1 MKKRFFGPIIL
12 AFVLFVGAIAVPA
25 SWLTRFIPEKR
36 VEESAAALNPNMFQG
51 LYLQNKMFEDSK
63 YLPIFGS
70 SELSRLDEFHPS
82 NYFQVNNQGFTPYLV
97 GKGGSQ
103 SLIHAINFA
112 AHADQLKGRKM
123 VFIVS
128 PQWFTKH
135 GSNEQHFAPN
145 FSSLQALDLAFNH
158 NIEPKLKKQ
167 MMKRMLHYKVVQND
181 AVLSEL
187 YKAAVKGQTWKV
199 NALTPAAKLYYNIL
213 EKKDLY
219 YSIEEPQGP
228 KRFVNNNLKGKSWSQ
243 LEKLAAQY
251 GKDHTRSNPFFIDD
265 SVYKKIKNKV
275 PKAKGSNKGR
285 TYAYKKSLEFRD
297 FEDMLTILKDAGA
310 KPMFVVIPVN
320 GKFYDYTEFPKKGRT
335 DYYKK
340 VTKQIKAKGFQVA
353 DLSGHEY
360 DPYFMK
366 DTIHIAWKGWVYVDK
381 AMEQFYKTGKVTVH

>member
-97 GKGGSQ
+97 GKGGDQ
-103 SLIHAINFA
+103 SLIHAVNFA
-112 AHADQLKGRKM
+112 AHYQQLKGKKL

-128 PQWFTKH
+128 PQWFIKK
-135 GSNEQHFAPN
+135 GSDEQHFAPN
-145 FSSLQALDLAFNH
+145 FSSLQALDLAFNDQ
-158 NIEPKLKKQ
+158 IDPAVKKN
-167 MMKRMLHYKVVQND
+167 MMKRMLRFKVVQHD

-187 YKAAVKGQTWKV
+187 YKGMVNGQSWKV
-199 NALTPAAKLYYNIL
+199 KTVMPAAKAYYSLL

-219 YSIEEPQGP
+219 YSMGETKGP
-228 KRFVNNNLKGKSWSQ
+228 ERTISENLKGKSWSE
-243 LEKLAAQY
+243 LKTAAAQL
-251 GKDHTRSNPFFIDD
+251 GKRSSKSNPFYIDD
-265 SVYKKIKNKV
+265 TSFKKIKPKLKRVKGINKR
-275 PKAKGSNKGR
+275 R
-285 TYAYKKSLEFRD
+285 TYAKSVEYHD
-297 FEDMLTILKDAGA
+297 FEDMLDILKDAGA
-310 KPMFVVIPVN
+310 EPMFVVIPVN
-320 GKFYDYTEFPKKGRT
+320 GKWYDYTGFPKKGRT

>member
-97 GKGGSQ
+97 GKGGDQ
-103 SLIHAINFA
+103 SLIHAVNFA
-112 AHADQLKGRKM
+112 AHYQQLKGKKL

-128 PQWFTKH
+128 PQWFIKK
-135 GSNEQHFAPN
+135 GSDEQHFAPN
-145 FSSLQALDLAFNH
+145 FSSLQALDLAFN
-158 NIEPKLKKQ
+158 NQIDPAVKKN
-167 MMKRMLHYKVVQND
+167 MMKRMLRFKVVQHD

-187 YKAAVKGQTWKV
+187 YKGMVNGQSWKV
-199 NALTPAAKLYYNIL
+199 KAVMPAAKAYYSLL

-219 YSIEEPQGP
+219 YSMGENKGP
-228 KRFVNNNLKGKSWSQ
+228 ERTISENLKGKSWSE
-243 LEKLAAQY
+243 LKTAAAQL
-251 GKDHTRSNPFFIDD
+251 GERSSKSNPFYIDD
-265 SVYKKIKNKV
+265 ASYKKIKKKV
-275 PKAKGSNKGR
+275 KRVKGINKGR
-285 TYAYKKSLEFRD
+285 TYAKSVEYHD
-297 FEDMLTILKDAGA
+297 FEDMLDILKDAGA
-310 KPMFVVIPVN
+310 EPMFVVIPVN
-320 GKFYDYTEFPKKGRT
+320 GKWYDYTGFPKKGRT

-360 DPYFMK
+360 NPYFMK

>member
-63 YLPIFGS
+63 YMPIFGS

-97 GKGGSQ
+97 GKGGDQ
-103 SLIHAINFA
+103 SLIHAVNFA
-112 AHADQLKGRKM
+112 AHYQQLKGKKL

-128 PQWFTKH
+128 PQWFIKK
-135 GSNEQHFAPN
+135 GSDEQHFAPN
-145 FSSLQALDLAFNH
+145 FSSLQALDLAFN
-158 NIEPKLKKQ
+158 NQIDPAVKKN
-167 MMKRMLHYKVVQND
+167 MMKRVLRFKVVQHD

-187 YKAAVKGQTWKV
+187 YKGMVNGQSWKV
-199 NALTPAAKLYYNIL
+199 KAVMPAAKAYYSLL

-219 YSIEEPQGP
+219 YSMGETKGP
-228 KRFVNNNLKGKSWSQ
+228 ERTISENLKGKSWSE
-243 LEKLAAQY
+243 LKTAAAQL
-251 GKDHTRSNPFFIDD
+251 GERSSKSNPFYIDD
-265 SVYKKIKNKV
+265 ASYKKIKKKV
-275 PKAKGSNKGR
+275 KRVKGINKGR
-285 TYAYKKSLEFRD
+285 TYAKSVEYHD
-297 FEDMLTILKDAGA
+297 FADMLDILKDAGA
-310 KPMFVVIPVN
+310 EPMFVVIPVN
-320 GKFYDYTEFPKKGRT
+320 GKWYDYTGFPKKGRT

>member
-63 YLPIFGS
+63 YMPIFGS

-128 PQWFTKH
+128 PQWFQKK
-135 GSNEQHFAPN
+135 GSDEQHFAPN
-145 FSSLQALDLAFNH
+145 FSSMQALNLAFNDQ
-158 NIEPKLKKQ
+158 IDPVIKKH

-181 AVLSEL
+181 TILSEL
-187 YKAAVKGQTWKV
+187 YKGITKGEKWKV
-199 NALTPAAKLYYNIL
+199 NAVMPVAKAYYALL

-219 YSIEEPQGP
+219 YSMEESKGP
-228 KRFVNNNLKGKSWSQ
+228 KRKTSEKLKEKNWTE
-243 LEKLAAQY
+243 LEKAANQL
-251 GKDHTRSNPFFIDD
+251 GKHSSSNQFDIDD
-265 SVYKKIKNKV
+265 SVYKVIKHQL
-275 PKAKGSNKGR
+275 PKLKNSKKGKS
-285 TYAYKKSLEFRD
+285 YKESLEYSD
-297 FEDMLTILKDAGA
+297 FEDMLNILKDAGA
-310 KPMFVVIPVN
+310 QPMFIVIPVN
-320 GKFYDYTEFPKKGRT
+320 GKYYDYTGWPKKGRT

>member
-51 LYLQNKMFEDSK
+51 LYLQNKMFEDSR
-63 YLPIFGS
+63 YMPIFGS

-97 GKGGSQ
+97 GKGGDQ
-103 SLIHAINFA
+103 SLIHAVNFA
-112 AHADQLKGRKM
+112 AHYQQLKGKKL

-128 PQWFTKH
+128 PQWFIKK
-135 GSNEQHFAPN
+135 GSDEQHFAPN
-145 FSSLQALDLAFNH
+145 FSSLQALDLAFN
-158 NIEPKLKKQ
+158 NQIDPAVKKN
-167 MMKRMLHYKVVQND
+167 MMKRMLRFKVVQHD

-187 YKAAVKGQTWKV
+187 YKGMVNGQSWKV
-199 NALTPAAKLYYNIL
+199 KAVMPAAKAYYSLL

-219 YSIEEPQGP
+219 YSMGETKGP
-228 KRFVNNNLKGKSWSQ
+228 ERTISENLKGKSWSE
-243 LEKLAAQY
+243 LKTAAAQL
-251 GKDHTRSNPFFIDD
+251 GERSSKSNPFYIDD
-265 SVYKKIKNKV
+265 ASYKKIKKKV
-275 PKAKGSNKGR
+275 KRVKGINKGR
-285 TYAYKKSLEFRD
+285 TYAKSVEYHD
-297 FEDMLTILKDAGA
+297 FADMLDILKDAGA
-310 KPMFVVIPVN
+310 EPMFVVIPVN
-320 GKFYDYTEFPKKGRT
+320 GKWYDYTGFPKKGRT

-353 DLSGHEY
+353 DLSKHEY